1 MDNLALYILDLVQN
15 SIEAKANHIK
25 VELKEDQH
33 LCLIIQDDGCGMS
46 EETLTKAISPFY
58 TTRKTRNVGMGL
70 SLMKMLTEQTEGT
83 FEVKSTLGLG
93 TTLNACFNHHHIDM
107 PPMGNLGEMIMMIAI
122 NSKVNH
128 FVFEYFKGQQS
139 YQFDLD
145 AMKAMFQ
152 ETLMDHQIMQ
162 GLIEY
167 INQEIN
173 IVRGRV

>member
-15 SIEAKANHIK
+15 SIEAKANYIK

-46 EETLTKAISPFY
+46 EETLKQAISPFY
-58 TTRKTRNVGMGL
+58 TTRKTRKVGMGL
-70 SLMKMLTEQTEGT
+70 SLIKMLTEQTEGN
-83 FEVKSTLGLG
+83 FEINSALGLG
-93 TTLNACFNHHHIDM
+93 TTLNACFNHQHIDM
-107 PPMGNLGEMIMMIAI
+107 PPLGNLGEMVMMIAI
-122 NSKVNH
+122 NSNVKH
-128 FVFEYFKGQQS
+128 FVFEYIKGQQS

-145 AMKAMFQ
+145 TMKAMFQ
-152 ETLMDHQIMQ
+152 ESLMEHQIMQ

-167 INQEIN
+167 INQEIH